1 MAQTKTKRASGSG
14 KTRAGSNGARA
25 KVTPK
30 SKVTRKPSRPRHSS
44 NGSKAT
50 SRRKATSTSR
60 RKATS
65 HNGVSN
71 GIEDGA
77 KAARDAVRSV
87 GKDAAHAASKAK
99 LPLLAGG
106 AALAGTVGGV
116 VIGSTHSGDKVLGI
130 SLPKRRRAKINSK
143 DLAKAAREVGRFG
156 DHVGELG
163 AELRRV
169 RQGLA
174 NDYQRQNSPLEVLL
188 RGLTTRR

>member
-1 MAQTKTKRASGSG
+1 MAQTKTKRARGSG
-14 KTRAGSNGARA
+14 KTRTSANGAKA
-25 KVTPK
+25 KVAPK
-30 SKVTRKPSRPRHSS
+30 PKATKRPSRPRRS
-44 NGSKAT
+44 NSGSKAT
-50 SRRKATSTSR
+50 SHKKAS
-60 RKATS
+60 S

-71 GIEDGA
+71 GIEGGA
-77 KAARDAVRSV
+77 KVARDAVRSA
-87 GKDAAHAASKAK
+87 GKDAAHVASKAK
-99 LPLLAGG
+99 VPLLAGG
-106 AALAGTVGGV
+106 AALVGTVGGV
-116 VIGSTHSGDKVLGI
+116 VLGSTHSGDKVLGI

-174 NDYQRQNSPLEVLL
+174 NDDQRQNSPLEVLL

>member
-1 MAQTKTKRASGSG
+1 MAQTKTKTKRASGSG
-14 KTRAGSNGARA
+14 KTRAGSNGAKA
-25 KVTPK
+25 KVASKPK
-30 SKVTRKPSRPRHSS
+30 ATRKPSRPRHSS

-50 SRRKATSTSR
+50 SRRKATS
-60 RKATS
+60 
-65 HNGVSN
+65 HNGVSS
-71 GIEDGA
+71 GIEGGA

-106 AALAGTVGGV
+106 AALVGTVGGV
-116 VIGSTHSGDKVLGI
+116 VIGSTHSGDKVLGV

-174 NDYQRQNSPLEVLL
+174 NDDQRQNSPLEVLL

>member
-1 MAQTKTKRASGSG
+1 MAQTKTKKAKGSR
-14 KTRAGSNGARA
+14 KPRAGGANAKATAAHKPRA
-25 KVTPK
+25 TK
-30 SKVTRKPSRPRHSS
+30 KPSQPRRSG

-50 SRRKATSTSR
+50 SR
-60 RKATS
+60 
-65 HNGVSN
+65 NGVSN
-71 GIEDGA
+71 GIEGGA
-77 KAARDAVRSV
+77 KAARDAVRSA

-99 LPLLAGG
+99 IPLLAGG

-130 SLPKRRRAKINSK
+130 SLPKRKRVRVSSK
-143 DLAKAAREVGRFG
+143 DLARAAKEVGRFG
-156 DHVGELG
+156 DSVGELG

-174 NDYQRQNSPLEVLL
+174 SDDERQGSPLEVLL

>member
-1 MAQTKTKRASGSG
+1 MAQTKTKTKRASGSG
-14 KTRAGSNGARA
+14 KTRAGSNGAKA
-25 KVTPK
+25 KVAPK
-30 SKVTRKPSRPRHSS
+30 SKATRKPSRPRHAS
-44 NGSKAT
+44 NGSKA
-50 SRRKATSTSR
+50 TSR

-71 GIEDGA
+71 GIEGGA
-77 KAARDAVRSV
+77 KAARDAVRSA

-106 AALAGTVGGV
+106 AAALAGTVGGV

-143 DLAKAAREVGRFG
+143 DFAKAAREVGRFG

-174 NDYQRQNSPLEVLL
+174 NDDQRQNSPLEVLL